1 MLNIAAIM
9 GWLTA
14 DPEMKTTP
22 SGVSVTTFTLA
33 VDRNYAEQGEDGQA
47 DFIDVVAWRGTADF
61 VCRYFAKGKMMA
73 VNGRIQTRV
82 YEDKHGN
89 KRKAVEI
96 VADQISF
103 CGDWKKQETPA
114 ARPAFKEPDIEPDIE
129 PDEEDF
135 QEVLGDDLPFW
146 GDP

>member
-1 MLNIAAIM
+1 MLNIAAVM
-9 GWLTA
+9 GRLTA

-33 VDRNYAEQGEDGQA
+33 VDRNYAKQGEDRQA

-73 VNGRIQTRV
+73 VNGQIQTRV

-103 CGDWKKQETPA
+103 CGDGKKQESSGGEEERQA
-114 ARPAFKEPDIEPDIE
+114 LDIEPD
-129 PDEEDF
+129 PEDF
-135 QEVLGDDLPFW
+135 LEVLGDDTPF
-146 GDP
+146 